1 MANAFLNLFLNES
14 FLGIMNAGHERANF
28 LVLLACEFL
37 KCYSGHEEF
46 LETLGSMAEL
56 VAIKEAFHDLA
67 RFWQAML
74 HLLDE
79 ECTLEDGRVLS
90 GSAQDVF
97 FVSDYSGKCF
107 FHRNMKAIL
116 MKDGSFWHTQVRDVV
131 KTAGSKALL
140 SPKLQKLKEL
150 VADSAT
156 AEASGAEL
164 MDMNTLLSEVKGG
177 VRSLEWSSILVKVAH
192 IAVTTA
198 KRMMQSSAGQTA
210 GEHYAASTVEA
221 VLSLLF
227 SASSIAGVPTV
238 YEDFKKWA
246 SSTKGARQ
254 VGDLVQAMKSATR
267 VSIDYEAVRNLQP
280 EQSWRIQGTGAGEI
294 LSAATN
300 FVHKSLLHMMDKAG
314 TFLPACS

>member
-1 MANAFLNLFLNES
+1 
-14 FLGIMNAGHERANF
+14 
-28 LVLLACEFL
+28 
-37 KCYSGHEEF
+37 
-46 LETLGSMAEL
+46 
-56 VAIKEAFHDLA
+56 
-67 RFWQAML
+67 
-74 HLLDE
+74 
-79 ECTLEDGRVLS
+79 
-90 GSAQDVF
+90 
-97 FVSDYSGKCF
+97 
-107 FHRNMKAIL
+107 
-116 MKDGSFWHTQVRDVV
+116 MKDGSLWHTQVRDVV

-156 AEASGAEL
+156 EASGAEL

-177 VRSLEWSSILVKVAH
+177 VRSLEWSSILVKVVH

-198 KRMMQSSAGQTA
+198 KRMMQSSVGQTA

-238 YEDFKKWA
+238 YEDFKRWA

-300 FVHKSLLHMMDKAG
+300 FVQKSLLHMMDKAG